1 MYIVGYNVTCEQ
13 TIRPHSKQLLTS
25 VCFCPRQLQGW
36 RPGTCT
42 AMRDCP
48 SVLMRGTNLVLVE
61 ADVLLVDFRSD
72 CDTNSF
78 GAGAGCG
85 VGLDGFAVVVCGR

>member
-1 MYIVGYNVTCEQ
+1 MYYTIIVTCEQ

-42 AMRDCP
+42 AMRVCP
-48 SVLMRGTNLVLVE
+48 SVLMRGTNLALVE
-61 ADVLLVDFRSD
+61 AEVLLLLVTALRSD
-72 CDTNSF
+72 CVAVKGF
-78 GAGAGCG
+78 GAGAG
-85 VGLDGFAVVVCGR
+85 